1 MLVRIF
7 IIGAL
12 LAVFLVT
19 AADNAPAQQQAQGGS
34 PALAEVSP
42 PVVHQRALSVLKR
55 MSDTLS
61 QAKTIR
67 FSARSIVPVRTPS
80 GMWASLYGTS
90 RVVKEGA
97 SKLFAQTR
105 GDFFPYDFYFNGT
118 TITAYSPT
126 KNLYAERNEPGTVN
140 NLIENAYKEEGRSF
154 PYADILVAEPY
165 SVLTEGLINAVYVG
179 QSVID
184 GVKTDHL
191 AFSNKGVQWQIW
203 VGVQDHLPRLVD
215 ATYLDDASEPSYTV
229 EFSDWKLNEPVEAG
243 QFIFKNKSKAVKVE
257 FRKPAAFWPRQS

>member
-7 IIGAL
+7 IVGAL
-12 LAVFLVT
+12 LAASLVT
-19 AADNAPAQQQAQGGS
+19 AADNALAQEQAQGGS
-34 PALAEVSP
+34 PALVEGSS

-67 FSARSIVPVRTPS
+67 FSARSIVPVRGPA
-80 GMWASLYGTS
+80 GMWVSLYGTS
-90 RVVKEGA
+90 RVVKDGI
-97 SKLFAQTR
+97 SKLFAETR

-118 TITAYSPT
+118 TITVYSPK
-126 KNLYAERNEPGTVN
+126 KNLYAEKNEPGTVN
-140 NLIENAYKEEGRSF
+140 SLIENAYKEEGRSF

-165 SVLTEGLINAVYVG
+165 SVLTEGLIDAVYVG
-179 QSVID
+179 QSTIA

-203 VGVQDHLPRLVD
+203 VGVKDFLPRLVD
-215 ATYLDDASEPSYTV
+215 ATYFDDASEPSYTV
-229 EFSDWKLNEPVEAG
+229 EFSDWKLNEPVKAE
-243 QFIFKNKSKAVKVE
+243 QFIFENKSKAVKVE
-257 FRKPAAFWPRQS
+257 FRKPAVFGSQQF